1 MEKLLV
7 CKVGGCDYYGNE
19 YEYKAA
25 RLNAGDR
32 VIFKGKEETV
42 KRMNEEN
49 DCQCDFENAVLVSR
63 AKWLCPKCGQDFSL
77 EYLFWAEAAHPEW
90 FDEENEEGKQ

>member
-7 CKVGGCDYYGNE
+7 CKVGGNDYYGNE

-42 KRMNEEN
+42 KRTWFY
-49 DCQCDFENAVLVSR
+49 DGPVV
-63 AKWLCPKCGQDFSL
+63 SL
-77 EYLFWAEAAHPEW
+77 ESGASIHPELGEA
-90 FDEENEEGKQ
+90 FEVVPNLK